1 MLPRRVF
8 HAKPGS
14 GSGVRLQSEVVNTAS
29 VPSTKNWTIQDISD
43 RILDTSRSSSE
54 VSLPDIDIP
63 PAVKVSRQVPVVQFE
78 ISLCSVLGRWTWMLC
93 SPRETD

>member
-1 MLPRRVF
+1 MLPRGVF

-29 VPSTKNWTIQDISD
+29 VTSTKNWTIQDISD
-43 RILDTSRSSSE
+43 KILDTSRSSSE
-54 VSLPDIDIP
+54 FSLPDIDIP
-63 PAVKVSRQVPVVQFE
+63 PAVKVARQVPVLQFE
-78 ISLCSVLGRWTWMLC
+78 ISLNSILDQWTWPLC